1 MFRARVKA
9 GASGALRRRIRKGRI
24 VPRITNCR
32 VVLVAC
38 ANVTEARKIALA
50 LVTARLAACVNILE
64 IPVQSIYRWKGAVE
78 SAREALLVIKT
89 SARRFRALEAAVRRL
104 HSYDTPEIISL
115 PIAEGSPRDLA
126 WIAESVRARDG
137 RRARPAKA
145 KSERNSR

>member
-1 MFRARVKA
+1 M
-9 GASGALRRRIRKGRI
+9 
-24 VPRITNCR
+24 PRISNYR

-38 ANVTEARKIALA
+38 ANGTEARKIALA

-89 SARRFRALEAAVRRL
+89 SSRRFRALEAAVRRR

-115 PIAEGSPRDLA
+115 PIVEGSARYLA
-126 WIAESVRARDG
+126 WIAESVAARSD
-137 RRARPAKA
+137 RPARPAKA
-145 KSERNSR
+145 ESRRDSR